1 MGIITVSIDDEIEN
15 KLRKLALAKFGKMKG
30 SLSNLIEEAVE
41 DLSQRESQELIIKGI
56 ELLEKGV
63 NMGGMISKKRED
75 WHRR

>member
-1 MGIITVSIDDEIEN
+1 MGVITISINDEIEN
-15 KLRKLALAKFGKMKG
+15 KLRKLALFKFGKTKG

-41 DLSQRESQELIIKGI
+41 NLSERESQELVIKGL